1 MISRAIYSEV
11 MTLAPEDMICFA
23 LYSTA
28 HAMQKAYRPLLDA
41 LGLTYPQYL
50 VMSALWAED
59 APQTVNGIGRRLH
72 LESST
77 LTPLLK
83 RLELMGLVTR
93 TRSSVDE
100 RQVEIALTDAGQAM
114 RARVAD
120 TPTAIAE
127 NTGMTLDDLERL
139 RDEVLGLRAQLRKA

>member
-1 MISRAIYSEV
+1 

-28 HAMQKAYRPLLDA
+28 HAMQKADRPLLAA

-59 APQTVNGIGRRLH
+59 APLTVNGIGRRLH

-83 RLELMGLVTR
+83 RLEVMGLVTR
-93 TRSSVDE
+93 TRNADDE
-100 RQVEIALTDAGQAM
+100 RQVEIALTPAGQAM
-114 RARVAD
+114 KARASG
-120 TPTAIAE
+120 TPKSIAQK
-127 NTGMTLDDLERL
+127 TGMTLDDIERL
-139 RDEVLGLRAQLRKA
+139 RDEVLALRARLREA